1 MKTNQREIK
10 FRAWDKKNMKMQYSN
25 IVWGITGL
33 KYPALTGID
42 DNEDIDTISDLMQYT
57 GLKDKNDV
65 EIYEGDLLETDINK
79 KVFEVIY
86 QQYSYSVTSLR
97 TKNNWN
103 LNETYM
109 ITDYLKHLK
118 KGNATFE
125 VIGNIYQ
132 NKELLN

>member
-1 MKTNQREIK
+1 
-10 FRAWDKKNMKMQYSN
+10 MKMQYSN